1 MEFANAAAGAVLG
14 DVPSTLSAPWVDT
27 HCHLDAAE
35 FAPDREAVIAAASS
49 AGVGCIV
56 VPAVDAAS
64 WAAVQQLA
72 TAQQLA
78 KAQAAVHTDTS
89 ARTHAHT
96 HTPATHI
103 HFALGIHP
111 MYVDH
116 AQDADLAALR
126 QQLEGN
132 AAVVA
137 VGEIGL
143 DYFVEGL
150 DQNRQLQ
157 FFEAQLKL
165 ARDFELPVILHVRR
179 AIDPILKQLR
189 RFNIRGGIAHA
200 FNGSAQQA
208 EQFIERGFALG
219 FGGAMTYP
227 RALHLR
233 ALASSLPEESLV
245 LETDA
250 PDIPPAWLPMGEQA
264 RGTHPRRNTPAEL
277 PRIAQVL
284 AELRQTSVEHVAAFT
299 TRNARRVLPRLA
311 K

>member
-1 MEFANAAAGAVLG
+1 MEFANSAAGAALG

-35 FAPDREAVIAAASS
+35 FAPDREAVISAASS

-72 TAQQLA
+72 TAQA
-78 KAQAAVHTDTS
+78 EAHTDTP

-111 MYVDH
+111 MYVDQ

-132 AAVVA
+132 TAVVA

-233 ALASSLPEESLV
+233 ALATNLPEESLV

-250 PDIPPAWLPMGEQA
+250 PDIPPAWLPLGEQA
-264 RGTHPRRNTPAEL
+264 RDTHARRNTPAEL
-277 PRIAQVL
+277 PRIAQVM
-284 AELRQTSVEHVAAFT
+284 AELRQTSVTHVAAFT